1 MESEPAGKN
10 EEYQKYWEQESHVH
24 PHHFCSIH
32 TGGSSQCHEARK
44 RTEGIK
50 TEKEVKLSLLS
61 DNMTIHKEFNLIYQ
75 V

>member
-1 MESEPAGKN
+1 MKSTR
-10 EEYQKYWEQESHVH
+10 KYCEQESYVH

-50 TEKEVKLSLLS
+50 TEKEVKLSLFS
-61 DNMTIHKEFNLIYQ
+61 DNMPIHKEFNLIYQ